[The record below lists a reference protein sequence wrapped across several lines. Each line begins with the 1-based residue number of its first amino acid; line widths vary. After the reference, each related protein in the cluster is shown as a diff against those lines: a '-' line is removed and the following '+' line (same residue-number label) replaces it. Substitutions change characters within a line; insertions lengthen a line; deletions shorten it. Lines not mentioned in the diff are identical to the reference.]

1 MLRGL
6 TVSGSCFAEHL
17 SHYVELSE
25 SEKTA
30 LARLEERERAM
41 ERGEFL
47 QREGDAVEESYIVKH
62 GRLMGYVVLEGGSR
76 QILRHYYAGDTL
88 AASNTIYRTACETIV
103 AIDAAVVCP
112 IDKDGLRALLEEHPR
127 VAAVLFA
134 LNQAERVTLTDRLAS
149 IGRTPAKA
157 RIAAVLLDVVFR
169 LRLMKN
175 DRIDEFDPRMTQE
188 ELGDATGLTSVHV
201 NRMMR
206 ELVEDGLITRDGPTI
221 TIVDEPGLCELAHY
235 QDRFADLDF
244 SWLPA
249 ARN

>member
-1 MLRGL
+1 M
-6 TVSGSCFAEHL
+6 SGSCFAEHL
-17 SHYVELSE
+17 SHFVALSE
-25 SEKTA
+25 SERTS

-41 ERGEFL
+41 KRGEFL
-47 QREGDAVEESYIVKH
+47 QREGDEVEETYIVKH
-62 GRLMGYVVLEGGSR
+62 GRLMGYVVLDGGSR

-88 AASNTIYRTACETIV
+88 AASNTIYRNACETIV
-103 AIDAAVVCP
+103 AIDDAVVCP
-112 IDKDGLRALLEEHPR
+112 IDKDGVRGLLEEHPR

-157 RIAAVLLDVVFR
+157 RIAAILLDVLFR

-175 DRIDEFDPRMTQE
+175 QKITEFDPRMTQE
-188 ELGDATGLTSVHV
+188 EMGDATGLTSVHV

-206 ELVEDGLITRDGPTI
+206 ELDEDGLIKRDGSTI
-221 TIVDEPGLCELAHY
+221 TVIDEPGLCDLAHY

-249 ARN
+249 ARS

>member
-1 MLRGL
+1 
-6 TVSGSCFAEHL
+6 VSGSCFAEHL

-25 SEKTA
+25 SERTA
-30 LARLEERERAM
+30 LARLEERERPM

-47 QREGDAVEESYIVKH
+47 QREGDAVDETYVVKH
-62 GRLMGYVVLEGGSR
+62 GRLMGYVVLDGGSR
-76 QILRHYYAGDTL
+76 QILRHYYTGDAL
-88 AASNTIYRTACETIV
+88 AASNTIYRKACETIV
-103 AIDAAVVCP
+103 AIDDVIVCP

-157 RIAAVLLDVVFR
+157 RIAAILLDVLFR
-169 LRLMKN
+169 LRVMKN
-175 DRIDEFDPRMTQE
+175 EKITKFEPRMTQE
-188 ELGDATGLTSVHV
+188 EMGDATGLTSVHV

-206 ELVEDGLITRDGPTI
+206 ELDEDGLIERNGSTI
-221 TIVDEPGLCELAHY
+221 TILDEPAMCELAHY

-249 ARN
+249 ARS